1 MTRDVWL
8 LIGQSN
14 MQGCGLLREA
24 TAPDPR
30 VFNFSS
36 AGQWETAQEPLH
48 RLWESYTP
56 VHQDLMRASFTT
68 DEERARS
75 DAEFAAA
82 ERENA
87 VVGAGMGLPFGI
99 AMADAT
105 GREIGLIAAAHGGTS
120 LEQWNPNQKERGE
133 SSLYGAAL
141 SRVKRALG
149 SCPTARL
156 RGALWYQGE
165 SDALL
170 DFSDDYG
177 ARLNALIDA
186 LRDDL
191 KMPELPFIAVQLGC
205 LRQTPTEAENVRA
218 QEKHW
223 DEVREQTA
231 QLPDD
236 TPHCAVVAA
245 IDLGLIDQIHI
256 DTAGLV
262 RLGKRAA
269 LQALSL
275 CSDGVDA
282 APRVVK
288 IEKADHP
295 YGFGSLR
302 LNCENVSGG
311 WNPRRNLS
319 GFSLHTPDGAIHP
332 HQRIIAANA
341 AQDDARVLELTI
353 TLPPDENLRLG
364 YGLGFMPYANAT
376 DDRDMALASFLP
388 RAVEL

>member
-14 MQGCGLLREA
+14 MQGCGRLSEA
-24 TAPDPR
+24 TSPDPR

-48 RLWESYTP
+48 RLWESYAP
-56 VHQDLMRASFTT
+56 IHQDLMRANFTT
-68 DEERARS
+68 DEERALS
-75 DAEFAAA
+75 DQEYAAA
-82 ERENA
+82 ERA
-87 VVGAGMGLPFGI
+87 GGIGGAGMGLPFGI

-105 GREIGLIAAAHGGTS
+105 GREIGLISAAHGGTS

-141 SRVKRALG
+141 SRTRRALK

-165 SDALL
+165 SDALEGV
-170 DFSDDYG
+170 STDYG
-177 ARLNALIDA
+177 ARLNAFIDA
-186 LRDDL
+186 LRADL
-191 KMPELPFIAVQLGC
+191 QMPELPFIAVQLGC
-205 LRQTPTEAENVRA
+205 FRRTPTENDAEAPNAR
-218 QEKHW
+218 HW

-236 TPHCAVVAA
+236 TPHCAVISA
-245 IDLGLIDQIHI
+245 IDLGLGDPIHI
-256 DTAGLV
+256 DAPGLA

-288 IEKADHP
+288 IEKADNIF
-295 YGFGSLR
+295 GFATLR
-302 LNCENVSGG
+302 LTCENVVGG
-311 WNPRRNLS
+311 WNPRRNIS
-319 GFSLHTPDGAIHP
+319 GFSLHTQEGAIHP
-332 HQRIIAANA
+332 HQCVIAANA